1 MVENLKKLFMLKTNQ
16 KVAIYM
22 EGHIHS
28 EYGKMGMGVLRY
40 LENKIVCVIDS
51 KFSNSN
57 INDHYPN
64 LKPVPIVN
72 DLESAIQ
79 LEAEVLILGIAP
91 SGGKVPSDWYPIIK
105 LALSKGLSIIN
116 GLHDLLE
123 NRFRN
128 LITKKNQWIWDVR
141 VPNFVPEIATGKAA
155 KLNNKRLLMVGT
167 DMACGKMTT
176 ALEVLTWSKKNKLKS
191 GFIATGQIGIT
202 ITGDGIPLDA
212 FKVDH
217 ACGAVERKVLEYCE
231 NDLIIIEGQG
241 SLLHPGSTATLPLIR
256 GSCPT
261 HLILCHRAEK
271 QNLRYPENIKI
282 PNLKKFI
289 ELNENLA
296 HVFGSFPLS
305 KCIGVSLNTS
315 KLDENEAK
323 KVINETAK
331 ITGLPVTDPVRY
343 GVDEICLS
351 LLSY

>member
-1 MVENLKKLFMLKTNQ
+1 M
-16 KVAIYM
+16 
-22 EGHIHS
+22 
-28 EYGKMGMGVLRY
+28 
-40 LENKIVCVIDS
+40 
-51 KFSNSN
+51 
-57 INDHYPN
+57 
-64 LKPVPIVN
+64 
-72 DLESAIQ
+72 
-79 LEAEVLILGIAP
+79 
-91 SGGKVPSDWYPIIK
+91 
-105 LALSKGLSIIN
+105 
-116 GLHDLLE
+116 
-123 NRFRN
+123 
-128 LITKKNQWIWDVR
+128 
-141 VPNFVPEIATGKAA
+141 
-155 KLNNKRLLMVGT
+155 
-167 DMACGKMTT
+167 
-176 ALEVLTWSKKNKLKS
+176 
-191 GFIATGQIGIT
+191 
-202 ITGDGIPLDA
+202 
-212 FKVDH
+212 
-217 ACGAVERKVLEYCE
+217 LEYCE

-289 ELNENLA
+289 ELNQNLA

-351 LLSY
+351 LLTY

>member
-1 MVENLKKLFMLKTNQ
+1 MV
-16 KVAIYM
+16 
-22 EGHIHS
+22 
-28 EYGKMGMGVLRY
+28 
-40 LENKIVCVIDS
+40 
-51 KFSNSN
+51 
-57 INDHYPN
+57 
-64 LKPVPIVN
+64 
-72 DLESAIQ
+72 
-79 LEAEVLILGIAP
+79 
-91 SGGKVPSDWYPIIK
+91 
-105 LALSKGLSIIN
+105 
-116 GLHDLLE
+116 
-123 NRFRN
+123 
-128 LITKKNQWIWDVR
+128 
-141 VPNFVPEIATGKAA
+141 
-155 KLNNKRLLMVGT
+155 
-167 DMACGKMTT
+167 
-176 ALEVLTWSKKNKLKS
+176 KKNKLKS

-202 ITGDGIPLDA
+202 ITGDGIPLEA
-212 FKVDH
+212 IKVDN
-217 ACGAVERKVLEYCE
+217 ACGALERKVLVNCE
-231 NDLIIIEGQG
+231 NDLIIIEGQC

-289 ELNENLA
+289 ELNQNLA

-351 LLSY
+351 LLTY

>member
-1 MVENLKKLFMLKTNQ
+1 MLKKNQ
-16 KVAIYM
+16 NVAIYM
-22 EGHIHS
+22 EGHIYS

-57 INDHYPN
+57 IKDHYPN

-72 DLESAIQ
+72 NLESAIQ
-79 LEAEVLILGIAP
+79 LKAEVLILGIAP

-176 ALEVLTWSKKNKLKS
+176 ALEVLTWSKQNKLKS

-217 ACGAVERKVLEYCE
+217 ACGAVERKVLE
-231 NDLIIIEGQG
+231 NGKKDLIIIEGQG

-261 HLILCHRAEK
+261 HLVLCHRAEK
-271 QNLRYPENIKI
+271 QNLRYPENIQI

-289 ELNENLA
+289 DLNENLA

-315 KLDENEAK
+315 KLNEKEAQN
-323 KVINETAK
+323 VIYETTK

-343 GVDEICLS
+343 GVEKICRS
-351 LLSY
+351 LLIS

>member
-1 MVENLKKLFMLKTNQ
+1 
-16 KVAIYM
+16 M
-22 EGHIHS
+22 EGHIYS

-40 LENKIVCVIDS
+40 LENKIVCVID
-51 KFSNSN
+51 KKYSNTDVS
-57 INDHYPN
+57 DHYSN
-64 LKPVPIVN
+64 LKSVPVVY
-72 DLESAIQ
+72 DLETAIK
-79 LEAEVLILGIAP
+79 LGAEVLILGIAP

-105 LALSKGLSIIN
+105 MALSKGLSIIN
-116 GLHDLLE
+116 GLHDLLQ
-123 NRFRN
+123 NRFSN
-128 LITKKNQWIWDVR
+128 LISKKNQWIWDVR

-176 ALEVLTWSKKNKLKS
+176 ALEVLTWSKEKKLKS

-217 ACGAVERKVLEYCE
+217 ACGAVERKILEYHK
-231 NDLIIIEGQG
+231 NDLIIVEGQG

-271 QNLRYPENIKI
+271 QNLRYPENIQI

-289 ELNENLA
+289 ELNENLS
-296 HVFGSFPLS
+296 HVFGSFPMA

-315 KLDENEAK
+315 KLNENDAQKIIKE
-323 KVINETAK
+323 ITK

-343 GVDEICLS
+343 GVEKICKD
-351 LLSY
+351 LLAD

>member
-1 MVENLKKLFMLKTNQ
+1 
-16 KVAIYM
+16 M
-22 EGHIHS
+22 EGHIYS

-51 KFSNSN
+51 KYSKTN

-79 LEAEVLILGIAP
+79 LKAEVLILGIAP

-105 LALSKGLSIIN
+105 KALVKGLSIVN
-116 GLHDLLE
+116 GLHDLL
-123 NRFRN
+123 NSHFSN
-128 LITKKNQWIWDVR
+128 LIHKTDQWIWDVR
-141 VPNFVPEIATGKAA
+141 VPNFIPEIATGKAA
-155 KLNNKRLLMVGT
+155 KLKNKRLLMVGT

-176 ALEVLTWSKKNKLKS
+176 ALEILTWAKQNKLKS

-217 ACGAVERKVLEYCE
+217 ACGAVETKVLE
-231 NDLIIIEGQG
+231 NSKKDLIIIEGQG

-271 QNLRYPENIKI
+271 QNLRYPNYIQI
-282 PNLKKFI
+282 PDLKKFI
-289 ELNENLA
+289 KLNEDLSNVCGA
-296 HVFGSFPLS
+296 FPLA
-305 KCIGVSLNTS
+305 KCIGISLNTS
-315 KLDENEAK
+315 KLKDDEAK
-323 KVINETAK
+323 NVINKFKKMTN
-331 ITGLPVTDPVRY
+331 LPVTDPIRF
-343 GVDEICLS
+343 GIGELAQNIFD
-351 LLSY
+351 